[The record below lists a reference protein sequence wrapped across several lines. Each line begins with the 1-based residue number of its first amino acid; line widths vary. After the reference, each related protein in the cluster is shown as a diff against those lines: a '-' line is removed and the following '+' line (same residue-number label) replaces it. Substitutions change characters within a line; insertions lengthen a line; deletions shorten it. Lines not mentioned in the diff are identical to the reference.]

1 MIGMKKFSLAA
12 LVAAACTSAAPAGF
26 MIEDA
31 AVGGGSWSQRSVLF
45 DAGGIDFVYFEI
57 VVNDMGSGPFT
68 STPILSFGDPTN
80 SGAPI
85 AGWETTFESTE
96 AVAGAGPAATLMG
109 VVLHF
114 DGTLTAPIEL
124 RGIAF
129 LGTERLFSATFI
141 WDGLTSSGF
150 HLMYLSEFDVW
161 NPDQTSLPGTMI
173 PLPAPLWLGSFGLLA
188 VIVLRRRLL

>member
-1 MIGMKKFSLAA
+1 MGTKKLTLAA
-12 LVAAACTSAAPAGF
+12 LVAVACTAAAPAGF
-26 MIEDA
+26 IIEDD
-31 AVGGGSWSQRSVLF
+31 AVAGNSWSQEIILF

-57 VVNDMGSGPFT
+57 VGKDMGAGPFSPT
-68 STPILSFGDPTN
+68 SILSFSDPADPGM
-80 SGAPI
+80 SI
-85 AGWETTFESTE
+85 DGWNTTFES
-96 AVAGAGPAATLMG
+96 AQIVAGAGPATTLMG

-114 DGTLTAPIEL
+114 AGSILAPIEL
-124 RGIAF
+124 RGVAF
-129 LGTERLFSATFI
+129 RGGEFLFSATFN